1 MNLQPKCFKLLQLLS
16 GHYFW
21 ANFFALQQAQQILS
35 EKPSSEYL
43 MHASCSIFTWKDWKI
58 GEFSQSPHLNSYQ
71 ILRHSF
77 LNPFTSLQSNKYSK
91 NLDIYSFTFV
101 CKKNIRLFE
110 LAKQYLLN
118 KFVYDFLSF
127 NPLSSSIW
135 VICQNCHLYLQV
147 IFTPKSLYYF
157 VCLKTNKIQEG
168 WLLSVHDFFELRSC
182 VINHLELFGE

>member
-101 CKKNIRLFE
+101 CKKILDSLSWQNNIYWRNLFTIFSHSIPYLRVFE
-110 LAKQYLLN
+110 SYVKTAIYTFKWYLLLSRCITLYVS
-118 KFVYDFLSF
+118 KQTRFKRDDCCQFMIFL
-127 NPLSSSIW
+127 N
-135 VICQNCHLYLQV
+135 
-147 IFTPKSLYYF
+147 
-157 VCLKTNKIQEG
+157 
-168 WLLSVHDFFELRSC
+168 
-182 VINHLELFGE
+182 